1 MLENLLDWTI
11 LGNLY
16 RLLKFK
22 ILGMDNIE
30 LFRECLKKE
39 NDEIIWDKFYQNI
52 ILSSDD
58 LSVINNYFK
67 ISSDLKEKI
76 ITVKQLLNI
85 GNKKEALNFVEAII
99 NILINEEWGQY
110 NEFSCFLHTCDLT
123 INWISEI
130 KKSSTYDEKQE
141 VLNILEQYI
150 SNRNIVDKVIKEW
163 IIALYDDWASRRK
176 WKSWELKIKEILT
189 HKGYT
194 FVEDWKSLLEWD
206 KTLTFISSNKGIFS
220 AKNIKE
226 KLKITYQFN
235 KDKSK
240 SSDVLIKNWEK
251 FYILEAKHLKEWWWS
266 QDKQFQELIDL
277 ISYSENNVSYIWFL
291 DWIYWNFLLKS
302 ESEYKDTGKNRIKV
316 VTERLKQNESNYF
329 INTYWLNKLF

>member
-1 MLENLLDWTI
+1 MLESLLDWLI

-22 ILGMDNIE
+22 ILGMNNVK
-30 LFRECLKKE
+30 LFQECLKKE

-52 ILSSDD
+52 ILNPDD
-58 LSVINNYFK
+58 LSIIDNYFK

-76 ITVKQLLNI
+76 ITIKQLLNT

-110 NEFSCFLHTCDLT
+110 NEFSFFLHTCDLT

-130 KKSSTYDEKQE
+130 KKSPIYDEKQE
-141 VLNILEQYI
+141 MLNILEQYI
-150 SNRNIVDKVIKEW
+150 SNRSIVDKVVKEW

-189 HKGYT
+189 HKGYI
-194 FVEDWKSLLEWD
+194 FVEDRKSLLEWD
-206 KTLTFISSNKGIFS
+206 KTLTFISSKKGLFS

-226 KLKITYQFN
+226 KLNITYQFN
-235 KDKSK
+235 KDKRK

-251 FYILEAKHLKEWWWS
+251 FYILEAKHLKEWWWN

-277 ISYSENNVSYIWFL
+277 ISYSEKQISYVWFL

-302 ESEYKDTGKNRIKV
+302 ESEYKDTGKKRIDIIIEK
-316 VTERLKQNESNYF
+316 LKQNKNNYF
-329 INTYWLNKLF
+329 INTYWLEKLF